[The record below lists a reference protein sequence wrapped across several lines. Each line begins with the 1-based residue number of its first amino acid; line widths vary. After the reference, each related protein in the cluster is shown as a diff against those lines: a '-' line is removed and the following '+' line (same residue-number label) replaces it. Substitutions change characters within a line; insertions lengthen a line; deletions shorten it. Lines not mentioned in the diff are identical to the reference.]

1 MNKEKITE
9 TILSIPVGESA
20 TIQLSD
26 TKTRDY
32 VRNKCHSLNRKMGRR
47 TFSFSDRGDHAVVT
61 RNNILDRATMLDK
74 LREMKPGEVM
84 HLHYGAYD
92 SLRAMYHEGI
102 SVRLVVE
109 VEKK

>member
-1 MNKEKITE
+1 MTKQEITE
-9 TILSIPVGESA
+9 TILSIEVGASTE
-20 TIQLSD
+20 IQLPD
-26 TKTRDY
+26 VKTRDY
-32 VRNKCHSLNRKMGRR
+32 VRNKCHTLNRTMGRR

-61 RNNILDRATMLDK
+61 RNNILDQATMLDK
-74 LREMKPGEVM
+74 LREMKSGEVM
-84 HLHYGAYD
+84 HLHHGAYD